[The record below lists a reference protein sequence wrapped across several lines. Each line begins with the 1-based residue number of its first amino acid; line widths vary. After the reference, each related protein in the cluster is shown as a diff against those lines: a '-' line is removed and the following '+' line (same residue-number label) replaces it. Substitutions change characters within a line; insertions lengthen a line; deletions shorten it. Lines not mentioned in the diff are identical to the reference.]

1 MSSFTDI
8 FKGKDDYSDKDGYP
22 SEKGEGLMV
31 SGNSNKYKIILVDDY
46 PPVRRMVKA
55 LIEANPELQVVGELS
70 DGSALMQFLE
80 TSSAQMVVL
89 DISMPFMS
97 GFEATRRVK
106 KGYPEV
112 KVLILSIHNYKEY
125 VERAISAGAE
135 GYLLKEQAGDELL
148 AAITSLRAGQ
158 SYISSHFLSRNS
170 TRTLA

>member
-8 FKGKDDYSDKDGYP
+8 FKRKDDYSNNSGYP

-31 SGNSNKYKIILVDDY
+31 SGNSRQYKILLVDDY
-46 PPVRRMVKA
+46 PPVRRIVKA
-55 LIEANPELQVVGELS
+55 LIEANPEFLVVGELS

-80 TSSAQMVVL
+80 TSSAEMVIL

-97 GFEATRRVK
+97 GLEAARRIK
-106 KGYPEV
+106 EGYPEV
-112 KVLILSIHNYKEY
+112 KVLMLSIHKYREY

-158 SYISSHFLSRNS
+158 SYISSRFLSRNS
-170 TRTLA
+170 TITPA